1 MKLFLYIKNVKSPI
15 SHNLSLEP
23 LVFNFF
29 YQKTCSEKYFSVKA
43 DASGV
48 NLTAE
53 SITIKNTFKD
63 QLEQSLNQSSQEE
76 LHNIRD
82 KILSFGPKNIGSNIL
97 VKSSQCSSLGDKY
110 LSSLI
115 HGFQLA
121 TQAGPLCEEPLS
133 GHSLYIRAVSS

>member
-1 MKLFLYIKNVKSPI
+1 M
-15 SHNLSLEP
+15 
-23 LVFNFF
+23 NFF
-29 YQKTCSEKYFSVKA
+29 IQKTCSEKYFPVKA
-43 DASGV
+43 ETSGV

-53 SITIKNTFKD
+53 SITIKNNFKD
-63 QLEQSLNQSSQEE
+63 QLEQSLNQSPHEE
-76 LHNIRD
+76 LHSIRD

-97 VKSSQCSSLGDKY
+97 IKSSQCSNLGDKY

-133 GHSLYIRAVSS
+133 GHSIIY

>member
-1 MKLFLYIKNVKSPI
+1 MDLIPSPSVNIQIMGRNLCLSCKGKTFLVVVNKLLNTKILLTI
-15 SHNLSLEP
+15 SSKVLLLHLFTHNL
-23 LVFNFF
+23 NFHWRWRWWDQIHAIFLNLF
-29 YQKTCSEKYFSVKA
+29 YF
-43 DASGV
+43 
-48 NLTAE
+48 
-53 SITIKNTFKD
+53 
-63 QLEQSLNQSSQEE
+63 
-76 LHNIRD
+76 

-133 GHSLYIRAVSS
+133 GHRIYIMAVCS

>member
-1 MKLFLYIKNVKSPI
+1 MTFLS
-15 SHNLSLEP
+15 
-23 LVFNFF
+23 
-29 YQKTCSEKYFSVKA
+29 KTRSEKYFPVKA

-53 SITIKNTFKD
+53 SITIKSNFKD
-63 QLEQSLNQSSQEE
+63 QLEQNLNQSPHEE
-76 LHNIRD
+76 LHDIIRD
-82 KILSFGPKNIGSNIL
+82 KILSFGPKSIGSNIL

-133 GHSLYIRAVSS
+133 GHSIYIRAVSS

>member
-1 MKLFLYIKNVKSPI
+1 MNLEPFSFHSYQK
-15 SHNLSLEP
+15 SHNQQF
-23 LVFNFF
+23 VFTTLFDIF
-29 YQKTCSEKYFSVKA
+29 CRKTCFEKYFPLKA
-43 DASGV
+43 ETSGV

-63 QLEQSLNQSSQEE
+63 QVEQSLNQSPHEE

-97 VKSSQCSSLGDKY
+97 VKSSQCSSLEDKY
-110 LSSLI
+110 LSSMI
-115 HGFQLA
+115 YGFQLA

-133 GHSLYIRAVSS
+133 GTVYILGQ

>member
-1 MKLFLYIKNVKSPI
+1 MSLLTTFL
-15 SHNLSLEP
+15 E
-23 LVFNFF
+23 FF
-29 YQKTCSEKYFSVKA
+29 YRKTCSEKHFPVKA

-53 SITIKNTFKD
+53 SITIKNNFKD
-63 QLEQSLNQSSQEE
+63 QLEQSLNQSPLEE
-76 LHNIRD
+76 LHDIRD

-115 HGFQLA
+115 FGFQLA